1 MATKKRKKNNK
12 RKAAVKL
19 PLFVVI
25 LLIIAALVLAFLW
38 WKGYL
43 DIWLKPGDSAGGGT
57 GDTPGGETIVTDDL
71 QIHFLELGNKYT
83 GDCTLIK
90 VGDTEILV
98 DAGSRQSSAKT
109 ITEYVSR
116 YCTDGVLEYVIA
128 THADQDHIAGFVGTS
143 AVKGIF
149 EAFECRTII
158 DFARTSKDT
167 QLYKKYVEKRDAAVA
182 ASEQTVHYTAL
193 DCWNN
198 ANGAQRSYEL
208 APDITLNFL
217 YQKFYEEEAKDEN
230 NYSVCFLLKQGN
242 NNYLFTGDLEKE
254 GEKSLVEKNDLP
266 QCKLFK
272 AGHHGSKTSS
282 NDELLAK
289 IRPEI
294 VCVCCCCGST
304 EYTNDIANVF
314 PTQAFCDRVI
324 KYTDKIYVTTMYSE
338 TAEEN
343 FESLNGNII
352 VSSNGGEV
360 KVTCSGSSEP
370 FTKSEWYLK
379 YRAGNKAA

>member
-1 MATKKRKKNNK
+1 M
-12 RKAAVKL
+12 

-167 QLYKKYVEKRDAAVA
+167 HQ
-182 ASEQTVHYTAL
+182 S
-193 DCWNN
+193 
-198 ANGAQRSYEL
+198 
-208 APDITLNFL
+208 
-217 YQKFYEEEAKDEN
+217 
-230 NYSVCFLLKQGN
+230 
-242 NNYLFTGDLEKE
+242 
-254 GEKSLVEKNDLP
+254 
-266 QCKLFK
+266 
-272 AGHHGSKTSS
+272 
-282 NDELLAK
+282 
-289 IRPEI
+289 
-294 VCVCCCCGST
+294 
-304 EYTNDIANVF
+304 
-314 PTQAFCDRVI
+314 
-324 KYTDKIYVTTMYSE
+324 
-338 TAEEN
+338 
-343 FESLNGNII
+343 
-352 VSSNGGEV
+352 
-360 KVTCSGSSEP
+360 
-370 FTKSEWYLK
+370 
-379 YRAGNKAA
+379 

>member
-1 MATKKRKKNNK
+1 M
-12 RKAAVKL
+12 

-25 LLIIAALVLAFLW
+25 LLIILAVVCYVLYTQ
-38 WKGYL
+38 GYF
-43 DIWLKPGDSAGGGT
+43 DKWLKPDLSGGSETGGGA
-57 GDTPGGETIVTDDL
+57 DVITDDL
-71 QIHFLELGNKYT
+71 QIHFLELGNQYT

-90 VGDTEILV
+90 VGNTEILV
-98 DAGSRQSSAKT
+98 DAGSRQASAKT
-109 ITEYVSR
+109 ITEYVNK

-128 THADQDHIAGFVGTS
+128 THADQDHIAGFVGNAS
-143 AVKGIF
+143 AKGIF

-158 DFARTSKDT
+158 DFPRTSKNT
-167 QLYKKYVEKRDAAVA
+167 QLYKKYVEKRDSAVA

-198 ANGAQRSYEL
+198 ANGAQRTYEL
-208 APDITLNFL
+208 APNITLNFL
-217 YQKFYEEEAKDEN
+217 YQKFYEVDATDEN
-230 NYSVCFLLKQGN
+230 NYSVCFLLTQGN
-242 NNYLFTGDLEKE
+242 NNYLFTGDLEKA
-254 GEKSLVEKNDLP
+254 GEESLVEKNDLP
-266 QCKLFK
+266 KCKLFK

-282 NDELLAK
+282 NDILLEK

-304 EYTNDIANVF
+304 EYTPNIDNVF
-314 PTQAFCDRVI
+314 PTQDFCDRVT

-338 TAEEN
+338 TAEGN
-343 FESLNGNII
+343 HVSLNGNII

-370 FTKSEWYLK
+370 FTKSEWYLT
-379 YRAGNKAA
+379 YRKKSA